1 MSHTFRVRWRH
12 PRALNVQAVK
22 PSRYEFRVRG
32 RLAER
37 LLSSFE
43 GFDAEIKPV
52 ETVLSGEVT
61 DQAALH
67 GVLEQIESL
76 GLELVEVRQVD
87 ERRRPLL
94 RDRRVCVKP
103 RRPTARN
110 AGRVSPDARIERL
123 LRMAASLE
131 EAIIRL
137 EQGQDEQEVTS
148 TIVRLRVMQGEIL
161 SAVQQ
166 LEGDFPRVD

>member
-76 GLELVEVRQVD
+76 GLELVEVRQLD
-87 ERRRPLL
+87 ERRRPVP
-94 RDRRVCVKP
+94 RD
-103 RRPTARN
+103 
-110 AGRVSPDARIERL
+110 
-123 LRMAASLE
+123 
-131 EAIIRL
+131 
-137 EQGQDEQEVTS
+137 
-148 TIVRLRVMQGEIL
+148 
-161 SAVQQ
+161 
-166 LEGDFPRVD
+166 

>member
-1 MSHTFRVRWRH
+1 M
-12 PRALNVQAVK
+12 K

-37 LLSSFE
+37 LLASFD
-43 GFDAEIKPV
+43 GFDAEIQPV
-52 ETVLSGEVT
+52 ETILSGEVA

-94 RDRRVCVKP
+94 RD
-103 RRPTARN
+103 
-110 AGRVSPDARIERL
+110 
-123 LRMAASLE
+123 
-131 EAIIRL
+131 
-137 EQGQDEQEVTS
+137 
-148 TIVRLRVMQGEIL
+148 
-161 SAVQQ
+161 
-166 LEGDFPRVD
+166 

>member
-1 MSHTFRVRWRH
+1 MSHTFRVRWCH
-12 PRALNVQAVK
+12 PRAVDVQSVK

-43 GFDAEIKPV
+43 GFDAEIQPV
-52 ETVLSGEVT
+52 ETILSGEVE

-67 GVLEQIESL
+67 GVLEQIEVL

-94 RDRRVCVKP
+94 RD
-103 RRPTARN
+103 
-110 AGRVSPDARIERL
+110 
-123 LRMAASLE
+123 
-131 EAIIRL
+131 
-137 EQGQDEQEVTS
+137 
-148 TIVRLRVMQGEIL
+148 
-161 SAVQQ
+161 
-166 LEGDFPRVD
+166 

>member
-1 MSHTFRVRWRH
+1 
-12 PRALNVQAVK
+12 VK

-43 GFDAEIKPV
+43 GFDAEIQPV
-52 ETVLSGEVT
+52 ETILSGEVA

-87 ERRRPLL
+87 ERRQPLARGAA
-94 RDRRVCVKP
+94 RDLK
-103 RRPTARN
+103 
-110 AGRVSPDARIERL
+110 
-123 LRMAASLE
+123 
-131 EAIIRL
+131 
-137 EQGQDEQEVTS
+137 
-148 TIVRLRVMQGEIL
+148 
-161 SAVQQ
+161 
-166 LEGDFPRVD
+166 